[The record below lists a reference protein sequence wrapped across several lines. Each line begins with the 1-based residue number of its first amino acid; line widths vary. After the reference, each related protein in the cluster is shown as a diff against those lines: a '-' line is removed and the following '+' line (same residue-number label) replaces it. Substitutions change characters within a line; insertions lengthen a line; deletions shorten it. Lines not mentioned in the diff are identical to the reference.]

1 MNEEWQKPQ
10 EASYKKNQYLD
21 FDLKQYPLTSGLDIT
36 IENPVIV
43 LKDRPYFDE
52 KIEIDLGQINISS
65 KLDCVCGKWKHI
77 VEKKTYVNVIDIEM
91 KNVRIDFNS
100 KDFMKDLNRLM

>member
-1 MNEEWQKPQ
+1 M
-10 EASYKKNQYLD
+10 D

-77 VEKKTYVNVIDIEM
+77 VEKKTFVNVIDIEM
-91 KNVRIDFNS
+91 KNVRIDYNS
-100 KDFMKDLNRLM
+100 KDFMITPPFQMMISLQRINYSSLLLD

>member
-1 MNEEWQKPQ
+1 V
-10 EASYKKNQYLD
+10 D

-77 VEKKTYVNVIDIEM
+77 VEKKTFVNVIDIEM
-91 KNVRIDFNS
+91 KNVRIDYNS
-100 KDFMKDLNRLM
+100 KDFMITPPFQMMISLQRINYSSLLLD

>member
-1 MNEEWQKPQ
+1 M
-10 EASYKKNQYLD
+10 
-21 FDLKQYPLTSGLDIT
+21 KQYPLTSGLDIT

-65 KLDCVCGKWKHI
+65 KLDRVGGKWKHTVGI
-77 VEKKTYVNVIDIEM
+77 KTYVNVIDIEM
-91 KNVRIDFNS
+91 KNVRIDYNS
-100 KDFMKDLNRLM
+100 KDFMITPPFQMMISLQRINYSPLLLD